1 MKILLFTLLPLFATA
16 QMPEIKIGKC
26 AGKDPILLWGG
37 GGPDFGEFT
46 MVVGE
51 DPCDGTYFTVEVGAN
66 NSISRIETWNKLRD
80 LPEKYDTKSNSRSE
94 GNASI
99 AGTFHGLKH
108 GDIIHVRYCV
118 TRKKEPRT

>member
-1 MKILLFTLLPLFATA
+1 MKILLFTILPFLATA

-37 GGPDFGEFT
+37 GGPDFGELT

-51 DPCDGTYFTVEVGAN
+51 DPCDGAYFEIIHGYKVSSVKCWH
-66 NSISRIETWNKLRD
+66 SINHVPETWLFESMYD
-80 LPEKYDTKSNSRSE
+80 LPNKISTTGKFNGMKR
-94 GNASI
+94 
-99 AGTFHGLKH
+99 
-108 GDIIHVRYCV
+108 GDVIYFRYVV